1 MTVSSVLT
9 PGAGGGL
16 AACACPGVLSS
27 TLGPACGAGRARSS
41 SPPTPRR
48 CARRLEYF
56 WVWSTCNRNVLRMD
70 PRGKES
76 YMLKTSTL
84 RSDHIKA
91 IFPPHNVLL
100 QIASQQVFMQY
111 REDASNLL
119 PLQATGA
126 HSRHRPCCTLGCLWQ
141 WKSQPDCQD
150 THSRSI
156 LQDASTYQEG
166 EVLVHGHLLAGIQLA
181 LPLVHQHPLCLLPEL
196 HHLHAV
202 VHVSPQVRDVD
213 MTLLACVQESWQHCQ
228 LAINQGCSVMLLDIW
243 HIWDSQ
249 LHVVKCG
256 MWHRPPCQ

>member
-1 MTVSSVLT
+1 M
-9 PGAGGGL
+9 

-27 TLGPACGAGRARSS
+27 ALGPACGAGRARSS

-70 PRGKES
+70 PRSKES

-91 IFPPHNVLL
+91 IFTPHNVLL

-126 HSRHRPCCTLGCLWQ
+126 HSRQRPCCTLECLWQ
-141 WKSQPDCQD
+141 WKSQPDCQG
-150 THSRSI
+150 TQSRPI
-156 LQDASTYQEG
+156 LQDVWHPTRKERCLSMATFLRASSW
-166 EVLVHGHLLAGIQLA
+166 
-181 LPLVHQHPLCLLPEL
+181 LCRLYTITRSAFFQKCITCMRWSMSA
-196 HHLHAV
+196 HK
-202 VHVSPQVRDVD
+202 SG
-213 MTLLACVQESWQHCQ
+213 TLT
-228 LAINQGCSVMLLDIW
+228 
-243 HIWDSQ
+243 
-249 LHVVKCG
+249 
-256 MWHRPPCQ
+256 